1 MPEKNAGGFWKW
13 VVLVVILWGVS
24 PFIVH
29 WLFESGRLLGES
41 TSAARGQLGD
51 MFGAVN
57 ALFTGLAFAGTLY
70 LIALQRQT
78 FADQQ
83 REMEKQQQAQEKIA
97 GAMDLQ
103 AQTLKAELQLL
114 QARQAEAEERLFA
127 ASLPAFVM
135 HWTPARYVNG
145 AAFNVENVGA
155 PIFAVR
161 IESDEADVD
170 FSNENT
176 FWPSRET
183 RLVEFRDSK
192 NEQSP
197 LEKLRFKIVFET
209 ARGNER
215 EELYEVERMGAA
227 RRTGFLDRKRAK
239 DSGQLPA

>member
-13 VVLVVILWGVS
+13 AVLVVIVWGVS
-24 PFIVH
+24 PFFVH
-29 WLFESGRLLGES
+29 WLFDSARLSGES
-41 TSAARGQLGD
+41 TSATHGQLGD
-51 MFGAVN
+51 TFGAVN
-57 ALFTGLAFAGTLY
+57 ALFTGLAFAGMLY

-78 FADQQ
+78 SADQQ
-83 REMEKQQQAQEKIA
+83 REIEKQQQLQEKVIA
-97 GAMDLQ
+97 AIDLQ
-103 AQTLKAELQLL
+103 AEALKAELQLL
-114 QARQAEAEERLFA
+114 HARHAEAEERLFA

-155 PIFAVR
+155 PIFGVR

-192 NEQSP
+192 NEQLP

-227 RRTGFLDRKRAK
+227 RRTGFRDRKRVK